1 VKKMIYTV
9 AKEQTL
15 QDLVNVVNDA
25 LNAGYMP
32 IGGFVYVT
40 GYWAQTLI
48 GEVEVPEEG
57 LTPDE
62 EDIQQQ
68 IDSEDK

>member
-40 GYWAQTLI
+40 GYHCQTLI

>member
-1 VKKMIYTV
+1 MKRMVYTII
-9 AKEQTL
+9 KEQNV
-15 QDLVNVVNDA
+15 QMLVDSVQEA
-25 LNAGYMP
+25 LNTGYMP

-40 GYWAQTLI
+40 GYHCQTLI